1 MSDYEHPVY
10 ITDAEAEQ
18 LFGLLAADSAT
29 EDGNE
34 LHQDWAALL
43 SQLERILFNY

>member
-1 MSDYEHPVY
+1 MSNYEHPVY
-10 ITDAEAEQ
+10 ITDVEAEE

-29 EDGNE
+29 EDGRE
-34 LHQDWAALL
+34 VHQEWAALL